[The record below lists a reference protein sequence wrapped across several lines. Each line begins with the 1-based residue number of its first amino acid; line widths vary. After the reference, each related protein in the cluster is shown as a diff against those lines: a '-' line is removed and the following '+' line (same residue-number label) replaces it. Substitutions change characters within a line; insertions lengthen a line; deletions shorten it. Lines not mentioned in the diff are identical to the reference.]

1 MSLDL
6 SLLPDGG
13 LHWLIGDG
21 AHAGIVLSSR
31 IRLARNLAGFAFPI
45 RAREGERLR
54 VLHQVRATA
63 ARLPSLEG
71 AAFVRVDECSP
82 LERQVL
88 YERHLVSRELVGL
101 DRGVEGPAGA
111 GVLVT
116 GDAGVMV
123 NEEDHLRVQVFR
135 SGFDIPGALA
145 QAAMHSSSTMVNVP
159 AVPPFVPART
169 PSRSSNAASTSYAPR
184 SMQEMLGQTRR
195 MFCPAGSRRYI
206 V

>member
-1 MSLDL
+1 
-6 SLLPDGG
+6 
-13 LHWLIGDG
+13 
-21 AHAGIVLSSR
+21 
-31 IRLARNLAGFAFPI
+31 
-45 RAREGERLR
+45 
-54 VLHQVRATA
+54 HQVRATA

-135 SGFDIPGALA
+135 SGFDVPGALA
-145 QAAMHSSSTMVNVP
+145 QAAVMD
-159 AVPPFVPART
+159 AEL
-169 PSRSSNAASTSYAPR
+169 ASALPY
-184 SMQEMLGQTRR
+184 
-195 MFCPAGSRRYI
+195 
-206 V
+206 